1 MHKRPLVASVLRV
14 MVEGL
19 LGTFCPVDS
28 GKKVCSVRNSRY
40 TLLAMVGCG
49 HTH

>member
-1 MHKRPLVASVLRV
+1 MHNRPLVASVLSV

-28 GKKVCSVRNSRY
+28 GKESTV
-40 TLLAMVGCG
+40 
-49 HTH
+49 